1 MICIRRARPGDAAG
15 IAAVH
20 VAAWRSAYAGILG
33 ERYLASLSE
42 PRMTAFYERAIM
54 DRRDGHAVFV
64 ATAGGGDQPTPE
76 GDGPVP
82 REAAVVGFA
91 SGGRARRRGLA
102 EGEVETLYVLD
113 DFRER
118 AVGRRLM
125 RAMAAHLRAIGC
137 NSAMAWVLEDNP
149 SRFFYRHLG
158 GRMAM
163 RESIRVAGQGV
174 EQVAMVWDP
183 IDVLLAATLTTPEG
197 S

>member
-1 MICIRRARPGDAAG
+1 MISIRRARPGDAAA

-33 ERYLASLSE
+33 ERYLAELSE
-42 PRMTAFYERAIM
+42 PRLAHFYHRAIL
-54 DRRDGHAVFV
+54 DRREGHAVFV
-64 ATAGGGDQPTPE
+64 ATAPAE
-76 GDGPVP
+76 
-82 REAAVVGFA
+82 EAPAQVVGFA

-118 AVGRRLM
+118 GCGRRLM

-137 NSAMAWVLEDNP
+137 NSAMAWVLADNP

-158 GRMAM
+158 GRPAM
-163 RESIRVAGQGV
+163 QEGIRVAGQSV
-174 EQVAMVWDP
+174 DQLALLWDP
-183 IDVLLAATLTTPEG
+183 IDTLLAATAPVPEG
-197 S
+197 RLREGG

>member
-1 MICIRRARPGDAAG
+1 MISIRRARPGDAAG

-33 ERYLASLSE
+33 DGYLASLSE
-42 PRMTAFYERAIM
+42 PRLAAFYQRAIL

-64 ATAGGGDQPTPE
+64 ATAAGGDQPEPE
-76 GDGPVP
+76 GDRPAMP
-82 REAAVVGFA
+82 EAAVVGFA

-137 NSAMAWVLEDNP
+137 NSAVAWVLQENP

-163 RESIRVAGQGV
+163 HEPIRVAGQGV
-174 EQVAMVWDP
+174 EQVAMLWDP
-183 IDVLLAATLTTPEG
+183 IDILLAATATAPEG
-197 S
+197 G